1 MIRSQTRSKRYRWAM
16 GLAIAAGLVFGA
28 AAPAVAAG
36 QFTVKIT
43 PTGCTE
49 TDWSGRSWAVSGGAA
64 ARTWHNGVSCFFGHT
79 QVGARAHAGSAASA
93 WKYANG
99 GVTGSV
105 QTSVSGSGSVAGA
118 HRLCAYYL
126 GTLYCAGIRYT

>member
-1 MIRSQTRSKRYRWAM
+1 MIESQTRSKRYRWAM

-36 QFTVKIT
+36 QFSVKIT

-49 TDWSGRSWAVSGGAA
+49 TDFQGKSWAVSGGAT
-64 ARTWHNGVSCFFGHT
+64 ARTWHNAVSCFFGHT
-79 QVGARAHAGSAASA
+79 QVGARAHSGSAASA
-93 WKYANG
+93 WKYAN
-99 GVTGSV
+99 TGAI
-105 QTSVSGSGSVAGA
+105 QASVSGSGSVAGA
-118 HRLCAYYL
+118 HRLCAYYY